1 VLTTSN
7 KSESATGYTTL
18 YGDMTG
24 GLAVLQDVPKTLVY
38 RLARH
43 ANERDGREIIPASV
57 ITKRPS
63 AELRPNQFDEDSLLP
78 YPELDAILYQFVEED
93 RSLEEI
99 VAAGFPEADVRRVMR
114 LVTGA
119 EYKRRQAAPGIKIT
133 PRAFGR
139 DRRLPIA
146 NRYRPR

>member
-1 VLTTSN
+1 
-7 KSESATGYTTL
+7 
-18 YGDMTG
+18 M
-24 GLAVLQDVPKTLVY
+24 PKTLGY

-43 ANERDGREIIPASV
+43 ANERGGREIIPASV

-119 EYKRRQAAPGIKIT
+119 EYKRRQAAPGDQDHAAGVRQG
-133 PRAFGR
+133 PALP
-139 DRRLPIA
+139 DREPVSGVLGAGQVVAGVEGDRQLHRRVRSA
-146 NRYRPR
+146 LTR